1 MTYYLDFQSISE
13 LNQFIQQQIDDNQK
27 FKNIKVIGEISN

>member
-1 MTYYLDFQSISE
+1 MAYYLDFQSISE